1 MLTSIDEHPTHAVPN
16 RPEQMAHQPGKLHL
30 DGIHIAFV
38 ANSSWSIQQYRGG
51 VVRAL
56 LAHGAKVSI
65 IAPVDRSSEAL
76 QALGCEFHPL
86 TLSAKSAN
94 PLADWK
100 CFSQLTRLYR
110 QLKPDCAFQYTI
122 KPNIYGSLAARLS
135 GVPCIAVTT
144 GLGFVFI
151 NNNFVARIGRGL
163 YRLALRSA
171 HQVWFLNE
179 DDRLEFVKRSLVSE
193 ERTFVLPSEGIDLD
207 YYTPSER
214 QPREN
219 NTFRFLLIARM
230 LWDKG
235 VGEYVEAAR
244 RIRAVYPTVQFQL
257 LGPADVENPSAISRA
272 QLMAWQ
278 NEELIEYLGTAT
290 DVRGAIAQADC
301 IVLPSYREGVP
312 RTLLEAAS
320 MEKPIVATDV
330 PGCRDVVRDKVT
342 GRLCRPR
349 SAEDLSQTMLEVY
362 ESEEETLRQMGKA
375 GRVDVDMRFSEG
387 RVIDIYLRAIALVS
401 RGKSA

>member
-1 MLTSIDEHPTHAVPN
+1 MLNSIDEHPAHAVSK
-16 RPEQMAHQPGKLHL
+16 RFEEVAHQPGKLHL

-38 ANSSWSIQQYRGG
+38 GNSSWSIQQYRGG

-86 TLSAKSAN
+86 TLSARSAN

-151 NNNFVARIGRGL
+151 NNNFVARIGRAL
-163 YRLALRSA
+163 YRLALRSV

-179 DDRLEFVKRSLVSE
+179 DDRREFVKRSLVSE
-193 ERTFVLPSEGIDLD
+193 QRTFVLPSEGIDLEH
-207 YYTPSER
+207 YTPGER

-244 RIRAVYPTVQFQL
+244 RIRAVYPTARFQL
-257 LGPADVENPSAISRA
+257 LGPADVENPSAISRT
-272 QLMAWQ
+272 QLLAWQ
-278 NEELIEYLGTAT
+278 DEGLIEYLGTAT

-330 PGCRDVVRDKVT
+330 PGCRDVVRDRVT

-349 SAEDLSQTMLEVY
+349 SAEDLSQTMLELCQ
-362 ESEEETLRQMGKA
+362 SEEETLRQMGKA
-375 GRVDVDMRFSEG
+375 GRLDVDARFSEG
-387 RVIDIYLRAIALVS
+387 RVIDIYMKAIALI
-401 RGKSA
+401 RRRKSA